1 MKNFNLKI
9 IVFLLAALTTNMNA
23 QNEENPWKIS
33 LGLSAVDFYPVGYH
47 QPGQELFSG
56 DNLEEFYNT
65 QDHWNV
71 PTMANYLSI
80 GKYLKNNFSFAL
92 GGSYNSIS
100 RYGSERVDDLKYVN
114 INGSLNYSL
123 AKLFKLNSF
132 EPFVGLGGGYSWL
145 EEGPYNSNNSGSSSA
160 MNGIGSINFPVGISY
175 WFSDHLGLTYQ
186 ATFNYVMPD
195 DTNIVQQHYRH
206 SLSVDFRFGGTDTDG
221 DGIYDKN
228 DACPNVAG
236 IAAFSGCP
244 DSDGDGIQ
252 DSEDTCPQTAGLAE
266 YSGCPDT
273 DGDGVS
279 DDKDRCPK
287 VAGLSEMAGC
297 PDSDGDGIT
306 DQRDTCPNSA
316 GPRGNRGCPWPDTD
330 GDNVVDKDDKC
341 PNEAGTLANN
351 GCPELPSEKVQAMLS
366 SYAKTIN
373 FDYGKSSIQEAAN
386 ETLQAIVAILIEY
399 PKANF
404 IIAGHTDSI
413 GSEKF
418 NQTLSEERAASIV
431 EFLTSNGVDPNRLSS
446 IGFGETSP
454 ITSNDTKDGMAQ
466 NRRVEVKL
474 DN

>member
-1 MKNFNLKI
+1 
-9 IVFLLAALTTNMNA
+9 
-23 QNEENPWKIS
+23 
-33 LGLSAVDFYPVGYH
+33 
-47 QPGQELFSG
+47 
-56 DNLEEFYNT
+56 
-65 QDHWNV
+65 
-71 PTMANYLSI
+71 
-80 GKYLKNNFSFAL
+80 
-92 GGSYNSIS
+92 
-100 RYGSERVDDLKYVN
+100 
-114 INGSLNYSL
+114 
-123 AKLFKLNSF
+123 
-132 EPFVGLGGGYSWL
+132 
-145 EEGPYNSNNSGSSSA
+145 
-160 MNGIGSINFPVGISY
+160 MNGIGSINVPVGISY

-351 GCPELPSEKVQAMLS
+351 GCPEVPSEKVQAMLS

>member
-9 IVFLLAALTTNMNA
+9 IVLLLAALTTNINA

-33 LGLSAVDFYPVGYH
+33 LGLSAVDFYPVGIH
-47 QPGQELFSG
+47 QDGQELHSG
-56 DNLEEFYNT
+56 DLFNDVYNV
-65 QDHWNV
+65 QDNWNV
-71 PTMANYLSI
+71 PSMANYLSI

-92 GGSYNSIS
+92 SGSYNSIS
-100 RYGSERVDDLKYVN
+100 RYGSERVNDLKYVN

-123 AKLFKLNSF
+123 AELLKLTKF
-132 EPFVGLGGGYSWL
+132 EPFVGVGGGYSWL
-145 EEGPYNSNNSGSSSA
+145 EEGPFNSNNSGSSSA
-160 MNGIGSINFPVGISY
+160 MNGIGSINGSAGISY

-186 ATFNYVMPD
+186 ATYNHVMPD
-195 DTNIVQQHYRH
+195 DTNVVQQHFRH

-221 DGIYDKN
+221 DRIYDKN

-252 DSEDTCPQTAGLAE
+252 DSEDTCPQTAGLSE

-330 GDNVVDKDDKC
+330 GDTVVDKDDKC
-341 PNEAGTLANN
+341 PDEAGTVANN
-351 GCPELPSEKVQAMLS
+351 GCPIQKMLTD
-366 SYAKTIN
+366 YAKTIN
-373 FDYGKSSIQEAAN
+373 FDYGKSSIRDEATEA
-386 ETLQAIVAILIEY
+386 LQAIAAIIKEY
-399 PKANF
+399 PESNF
-404 IIAGHTDSI
+404 IIEGHTDSI

-418 NQTLSEERAASIV
+418 NQILSEQRANSIV
-431 EFLTSNGVDPNRLSS
+431 DFFVSNGVESSRLSS
-446 IGFGETSP
+446 VGLGESSP
-454 ITSNDTKDGMAQ
+454 IAPGGTKESMAK

-474 DN
+474 AD

>member
-9 IVFLLAALTTNMNA
+9 IVLLLAALTTNINA

-33 LGLSAVDFYPVGYH
+33 LGLSAVDFYPVGINLD
-47 QPGQELFSG
+47 GQELHSG
-56 DNLEEFYNT
+56 DFFNDVFNV

-71 PTMANYLSI
+71 PSMANYLSI

-100 RYGSERVDDLKYVN
+100 RYGSERVNDLKYVN

-123 AKLFKLNSF
+123 AELLKLTKF
-132 EPFVGLGGGYSWL
+132 EPFVGVGGGYSWL
-145 EEGPYNSNNSGSSSA
+145 EEGPFNSNNSGSSSA
-160 MNGIGSINFPVGISY
+160 MNGVASINGSAGISY

-186 ATFNYVMPD
+186 ATYNHVMPD
-195 DTNIVQQHYRH
+195 DTNVVQQHFRH

-228 DACPNVAG
+228 DVCPNVVG

-306 DQRDTCPNSA
+306 DQRDTCPDSA

-330 GDNVVDKDDKC
+330 GDTVVDKDDKC
-341 PNEAGTLANN
+341 PDEAGTVANN
-351 GCPELPSEKVQAMLS
+351 GCPIQKMLTD
-366 SYAKTIN
+366 YAKTIN
-373 FDYGKSSIQEAAN
+373 FDYGKSSIRDEATEA
-386 ETLQAIVAILIEY
+386 LQAIVAIIKEY
-399 PKANF
+399 PESNF
-404 IIAGHTDSI
+404 IIEGHTDSI

-418 NQTLSEERAASIV
+418 NQILSEQRASSIV
-431 EFLTSNGVDPNRLSS
+431 DFFVSNGVESSRLSS
-446 IGFGETSP
+446 VGFGESSP
-454 ITSNDTKDGMAQ
+454 IASGGTKESMAK

-474 DN
+474 AN